1 MSRPN
6 NQGFWIV
13 TALAAASGISIAI
26 GEERGIFHANT
37 VLKVLGVFGAVY
49 FLSGAVIIPYL
60 KLRMFKGGFRLYAP
74 SVASEIRWECVT
86 EVSVYKEDGAL
97 EWWIKT
103 KHGDNVFICDDEYL
117 YRSRLRKG
125 AISYL
130 NGFDEAL
137 LQTAINSPND
147 GAWTCFKV
155 A

>member
-1 MSRPN
+1 MSRPR

-13 TALAAASGISIAI
+13 TALAAASGVAIAI
-26 GEERGIFHANT
+26 LVERGIVHSNT
-37 VLKVLGVFGAVY
+37 VFRVVGVLGALY
-49 FLSGAVIIPYL
+49 FLSGVVIIPYL
-60 KLRMFKGGFRLYAP
+60 KLKMFQGGFRLYTQ
-74 SVASEIRWECVT
+74 SVTSEIRWDCVT

-103 KHGDNVFICDDEYL
+103 RHGDNVFICNDEYL

-130 NGFDEAL
+130 NGFNEAV
-137 LQTAINSPND
+137 LQTAINSPD
-147 GAWTCFKV
+147 GGAWTCFKV